1 MITKASTKFLFNP
14 LKKHETMNKIQLI
27 FFLVVAGFCTKAQQ
41 PLTLTD
47 AITKAL
53 ENNYGIVMVK
63 KDQQIAEIRNNWGNA
78 GRYPYINLSLSDDN
92 SYNINE
98 TENFAN
104 NRFSAG
110 ASLSWTLF
118 DGFSVRI
125 NKQRFEELEQLS
137 KQNTAIMVEGT
148 IQSVILAYYD
158 VLLQN
163 EKLKNWEEI
172 MQLSSDRYK
181 QAEERKAFGTYVTY
195 DVLQAKNAYLTDR
208 SGYLLQEV
216 NYKNSMR
223 DLNFLMAEQ
232 NDMVYSLTDSFSA
245 IPVDYKLA
253 DLQAQMIENN
263 KGLQNQYV
271 NQRLLENA
279 VAAAKSNFYPTFDF
293 RGGVTGTANRN
304 NFADRGE
311 SWGNSANFYGN
322 FTLSYNLYSGG
333 NRKRAVDIA
342 AIEESIGLVEID
354 EMKHEL
360 NNSLSNLYE
369 FYLLRQELLTLAFEN
384 LEAAKL
390 NLQLSKERFEAGTI
404 NSFNYRDV
412 QVSYITIA
420 QRQLEAVYN
429 FINAQTALL
438 RMTGTIIQ
446 EYE

>member
-1 MITKASTKFLFNP
+1 
-14 LKKHETMNKIQLI
+14 MNKIQLI
-27 FFLVVAGFCTKAQQ
+27 LLLILAGFFVKAQQ
-41 PLTLTD
+41 PLTLTE
-47 AITKAL
+47 AISKAL

-63 KDQQIAEIRNNWGNA
+63 KDQQIAEIRNNWGTA
-78 GRYPYINLSLSDDN
+78 GRYPYINLSLCDDN

-110 ASLSWTLF
+110 ASLNWTLF

-172 MQLSSDRYK
+172 MQLSADRYK

-216 NYKNSMR
+216 NCKNSMR

-232 NDMVYSLTDSFSA
+232 NEMVYALTDSFRA
-245 IPVDYKLA
+245 IPVDYALA
-253 DLQAQMIENN
+253 DLQAQMVENN

-311 SWGNSANFYGN
+311 SWNNSANFYGN

-333 NRKRAVDIA
+333 NRKRAADIA
-342 AIEESIGLVEID
+342 AIEESIGLVEMD

-369 FYLLRQELLTLAFEN
+369 FYILRQELLTLAFEN

-412 QVSYITIA
+412 QVSYIAIA

>member
-1 MITKASTKFLFNP
+1 MYKIKFIILFV
-14 LKKHETMNKIQLI
+14 L
-27 FFLVVAGFCTKAQQ
+27 AGFFAAAQQ

-47 AITKAL
+47 AISKAL
-53 ENNYGIVMVK
+53 ENNYGIVMIK
-63 KDQQIAEIRNNWGNA
+63 ESQRIAEIRNNWGNA
-78 GRYPYINLSLSDDN
+78 GRYPYINLSLGDDN
-92 SYNINE
+92 SYNINN

-148 IQSVILAYYD
+148 IQSVILAYFD
-158 VLLQN
+158 VLLQK
-163 EKLKNWEEI
+163 EKLKNWDEI
-172 MQLSSDRYK
+172 MQLSQDRFN
-181 QAEERKAFGTYVTY
+181 QAEQRKAFGTYVTY

-208 SGYLLQEV
+208 SGYLTQEV
-216 NYKNSMR
+216 NYKNSLR
-223 DLNFLMAEQ
+223 DLNFLMADETGAEY
-232 NDMVYSLTDSFSA
+232 NLTDSFQA
-245 IPVDYKLA
+245 IPVDYVLA

-263 KGLQNQYV
+263 KSLQNQYV

-279 VAAAKSNFYPTFDF
+279 VAGAKSNFYPTIDF

-304 NFADRGE
+304 NFEERGE

-333 NRKRAVDIA
+333 NRKRAMDIA
-342 AIEESIGLVEID
+342 KIEEAIGLVEME
-354 EMKHEL
+354 EMKHDL
-360 NNSLSNLYE
+360 NNTLLNLYE
-369 FYLLRQELLTLAFEN
+369 FYVLRQELLTLAFEN

-390 NLQLSKERFEAGTI
+390 NLKLSKERFEAGTI

-412 QVSYITIA
+412 QISYITIA

>member
-1 MITKASTKFLFNP
+1 M
-14 LKKHETMNKIQLI
+14 MNKIQLI
-27 FFLVVAGFCTKAQQ
+27 FILILAGFFVKAQQ

-47 AITKAL
+47 AISKAL
-53 ENNYGIVMVK
+53 ENNYGIIIVK
-63 KDQQIAEIRNNWGNA
+63 EYQQIAEIRNNWGNA
-78 GRYPYINLSLSDDN
+78 GRYPYINLSAGDDN
-92 SYNINE
+92 AYNINNN
-98 TENFAN
+98 ENYAN

-110 ASLSWTLF
+110 ASLNWTLF

-158 VLLQN
+158 VLLEK
-163 EKLKNWEEI
+163 EKLKNWEEV
-172 MQLSSDRYK
+172 MKLSEDRYNL
-181 QAEERKAFGTYVTY
+181 AEQRKAFGTYVTY

-208 SGYLLQEV
+208 SGYLLQQV

-232 NDMVYSLTDSFSA
+232 NEMVYSLTDSFRA
-245 IPVDYKLA
+245 IPVDYALA
-253 DLQAQMIENN
+253 DLQAQMFENN

-279 VAAAKSNFYPTFDF
+279 VAAAKSNFSPTFDF
-293 RGGVTGTANRN
+293 RGGVTGTANRFN
-304 NFADRGE
+304 YSDRGE

-342 AIEESIGLVEID
+342 KIQESIGLVEVD

-390 NLQLSKERFEAGTI
+390 NLQLSKERFESGAI

-412 QVSYITIA
+412 QISYITIA